1 MRTHPANGVLRCRRG
16 MGAPGTSC
24 NASSL
29 TSHSVS
35 TLDWASNSPFF
46 LPPPPPP
53 KTAQSRG
60 VQIDP
65 IDGRE
70 GRPQHHHPHQC
81 KWGIWDWVKQ
91 GLKQAYGSPS
101 QHTCSCDAACL
112 PQHTALTSWRA
123 PCDMRTVE
131 GKLEPGL
138 RVALCI
144 CWHHTAGDCPQGQ
157 P

>member
-1 MRTHPANGVLRCRRG
+1 

-60 VQIDP
+60 AQIFLVP
-65 IDGRE
+65 GRRE
-70 GRPQHHHPHQC
+70 GF
-81 KWGIWDWVKQ
+81 
-91 GLKQAYGSPS
+91 
-101 QHTCSCDAACL
+101 
-112 PQHTALTSWRA
+112 RA
-123 PCDMRTVE
+123 R
-131 GKLEPGL
+131 
-138 RVALCI
+138 
-144 CWHHTAGDCPQGQ
+144 AGWATRGHLGRA
-157 P
+157 